1 MNPTRSN
8 YPSKSKEEDVVA
20 GRRCR
25 RQLPQFPQLVFEP
38 PHKHTKAQKHKS
50 TTAQHRV
57 SLSKEHTQ
65 NKACTTQIVSAHS
78 IRHKAHPPIIHKNT
92 NSM

>member
-8 YPSKSKEEDVVA
+8 YPSKSKEEDVA

-38 PHKHTKAQKHKS
+38 PHKHTKAQ
-50 TTAQHRV
+50 HRV
-57 SLSKEHTQ
+57 SLSTEHTQ